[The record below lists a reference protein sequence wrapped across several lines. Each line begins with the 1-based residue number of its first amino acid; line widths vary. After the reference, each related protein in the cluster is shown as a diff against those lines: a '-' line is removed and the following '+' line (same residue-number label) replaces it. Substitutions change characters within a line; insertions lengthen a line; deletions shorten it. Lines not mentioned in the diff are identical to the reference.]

1 MPLAKF
7 ELGINLVSGKLRPGI
22 LVHGG
27 VDTTMEGEQAKG
39 VMTAAS
45 EGMAAMSRGGT
56 ALDAAETAVRVMEDT
71 GEFDAGSGSV
81 LCYDGKIRMHAS
93 VMDGRTLAA
102 GAVILIRD
110 VKNPV
115 SVARMVMERTDYV
128 VLGGEGAT
136 RFAHAMNFPRF
147 TKVLPS
153 RREQYEKFK
162 KQFETGA
169 STGYFLD
176 WKYYQRAKELR
187 KIHPEI
193 FGGDTVGAVAVD
205 KDGNVAGATSTGG
218 MLLQM
223 PGRVGDTGIIGSGLY
238 AQNGAGAV
246 AVTGSGEVSIR
257 YGIARQVC
265 IHMQEGTKPQAA
277 VERTLRH
284 VTKRDDAPL
293 GILAINAKGESG
305 VVYNTHGMAY
315 SYIAADKRVF
325 PP

>member
-1 MPLAKF
+1 M
-7 ELGINLVSGKLRPGI
+7 SGKLRPGI

-27 VDTTMEGEQAKG
+27 VDTAMEGEQAKG
-39 VMTAAS
+39 VITAATK
-45 EGMAAMSRGGT
+45 GMAAMWRGGS
-56 ALDAAETAVRVMEDT
+56 ALDATEIAVRAMEDT

-81 LCYDGKIRMHAS
+81 LCFDGKIRMHAS

-115 SVARMVMERTDYV
+115 SVARMVMEKTDHV

-136 RFAHAMNFPRF
+136 KFARAMNFPRY
-147 TKVLPS
+147 TRVLPS

-176 WKYYQRAKELR
+176 WKYYRRTKELR
-187 KIHPEI
+187 KAHPEI
-193 FGGDTVGAVAVD
+193 FGVDTVGAVAVD

-223 PGRVGDTGIIGSGLY
+223 PG
-238 AQNGAGAV
+238 
-246 AVTGSGEVSIR
+246 
-257 YGIARQVC
+257 
-265 IHMQEGTKPQAA
+265 
-277 VERTLRH
+277 
-284 VTKRDDAPL
+284 
-293 GILAINAKGESG
+293 
-305 VVYNTHGMAY
+305 
-315 SYIAADKRVF
+315 
-325 PP
+325 

>member
-1 MPLAKF
+1 
-7 ELGINLVSGKLRPGI
+7 
-22 LVHGG
+22 
-27 VDTTMEGEQAKG
+27 
-39 VMTAAS
+39 
-45 EGMAAMSRGGT
+45 
-56 ALDAAETAVRVMEDT
+56 MEDS
-71 GEFDAGSGSV
+71 GAFDAGSGSV
-81 LCYDGKIRMHAS
+81 LCFDGKIRMHAS

-102 GAVILIRD
+102 GAVILISE

-115 SVARMVMERTDYV
+115 SVARMVMEKTDHV

-136 RFAHAMNFPRF
+136 KFAHAMNFPRF

-162 KQFETGA
+162 KQFESGA

-176 WKYYQRAKELR
+176 WKYYRRARELR
-187 KIHPEI
+187 KAHPEI

-238 AQNGAGAV
+238 AQNGVGAV

-265 IHMQEGTKPQAA
+265 TYLQEGTKPQAA
-277 VERTLRH
+277 VERTLRY
-284 VTKRDDAPL
+284 VTKRDDVPL
-293 GILAINAKGESG
+293 GIIAINSKGESG
-305 VVYNTHGMAY
+305 IVYNTRGLAY
-315 SYIAADKRVF
+315 SHFAANERLF
-325 PP
+325 PPQ